1 MIGCLQLMQTN
12 INQNNITKEELK
24 DLERNLEISAV
35 RSSKIAD
42 AKNIF
47 KSEGREEAFARRY
60 GKNVRI
66 TISYEL
72 DGKNIK
78 ELTQQFQSP
87 NNKVYAL
94 TEYFKENQTTDYVI
108 LSCRR
113 NERNFEY
120 KFDRFL
126 DAEVSLV
133 DIMAEE

>member
-1 MIGCLQLMQTN
+1 MSD
-12 INQNNITKEELK
+12 ITKEELK
-24 DLERNLEISAV
+24 ELEDGLEISAV
-35 RSSKIAD
+35 RKSSVSD

-47 KSEGREEAFARRY
+47 KSEERERAFLLRY
-60 GKNVRI
+60 GKTVRI

-87 NNKVYAL
+87 KNKVYSL
-94 TEYFKENQTTDYVI
+94 TEYFKADQTTDYVI

-120 KFDRFL
+120 RFDRFL

-133 DIMAEE
+133 DIIAEE

>member
-1 MIGCLQLMQTN
+1 MPTN
-12 INQNNITKEELK
+12 TNPSDITKEELQA
-24 DLERNLEISAV
+24 LESNLEISAV
-35 RSSKIAD
+35 RKSAVSD
-42 AKNIF
+42 ARNIF
-47 KSEGREEAFARRY
+47 KSEEREKAFLLRY

-66 TISYEL
+66 NISYEL

-87 NNKVYAL
+87 KNRVYSL
-94 TEYFKENQTTDYVI
+94 TEYFTTNQTTDFVI

-120 KFDRFL
+120 RFDRFL
-126 DAEVSLV
+126 DAEVSMV

>member
-108 LSCRR
+108 L
-113 NERNFEY
+113 
-120 KFDRFL
+120 
-126 DAEVSLV
+126 
-133 DIMAEE
+133 